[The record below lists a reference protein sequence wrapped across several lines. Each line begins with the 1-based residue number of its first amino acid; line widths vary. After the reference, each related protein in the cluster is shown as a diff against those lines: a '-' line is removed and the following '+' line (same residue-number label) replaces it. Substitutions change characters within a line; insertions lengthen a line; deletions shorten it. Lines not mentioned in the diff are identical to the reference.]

1 MTNFTD
7 DPGISLS
14 VFNLESS
21 ENNQETSVT
30 DLSNNIIGTRL
41 ESINEKNE
49 NNENNEKN
57 ENIVVGQ
64 SLNADTSSYD
74 EITIN
79 TTLPVKNTYI
89 NLHLTRTNS
98 IGSLPKAYRS
108 SDSEH
113 SDSDVEN
120 DRDEENEQIVENV
133 RDING
138 RNMNHSRDINGNDS
152 DNKNYDNDSGSGVT
166 PGACDSNG
174 NKIKK
179 LKYYKLSYNSVKRQ
193 VDKYYLPDSVHKY
206 SASLDILAS
215 YLKGQ
220 KIIYMEARSNTVFKL
235 NSLMLPAIILS
246 ASCSVLSQSLNT
258 MEYGDIILASINAVV
273 AVLLAI
279 INYLKLDAASEAHRI
294 SSHQYDKLQT
304 FVEFSSG
311 QTLLFSSPIL
321 SDCYVTKFMD
331 EWKRHNTSEQILAHC
346 STEQKIQLLQQ
357 ERDKYNSVQQHR
369 VLIEKELLKDM
380 RAKIKDVEKKIAE
393 IKETNS
399 FLIPRQIRYKY
410 PIIYNTNVFALIKK
424 IDDYKSK
431 TITNLKNVKNS
442 IRYIEAWKK
451 FEQGNEN
458 TPIYKQREIQLKKLF
473 LEKKKF
479 IHIILFLNTAFSA
492 VDKLFQQEI
501 MNAEIKKKHK
511 TAFFLNDI
519 LTTIFP
525 NFFKNIFIPSG
536 FVHPDN
542 LGGQLIQKIMGFSN
556 DINNFDD
563 DLIEISEIAEYYL
576 KRSRIMGIPIPS
588 FKRSSVNN
596 NVSGTDDI
604 V

>member
-1 MTNFTD
+1 MADNLVDET
-7 DPGISLS
+7 GISLN
-14 VFNLESS
+14 VFNLDSIESPHTNTIS
-21 ENNQETSVT
+21 NSFSDPSNNQQQDNITS
-30 DLSNNIIGTRL
+30 IIR
-41 ESINEKNE
+41 ENE
-49 NNENNEKN
+49 NNDNKQIQPISTESN
-57 ENIVVGQ
+57 
-64 SLNADTSSYD
+64 LYD
-74 EITIN
+74 EITSN
-79 TTLPVKNTYI
+79 TILPIKNTYI
-89 NLHLTRTNS
+89 NLNFTRSNS
-98 IGSLPKAYRS
+98 RRSLPKAYHS

-113 SDSDVEN
+113 SDSDVVNNRDEIGQIAEN
-120 DRDEENEQIVENV
+120 D
-133 RDING
+133 
-138 RNMNHSRDINGNDS
+138 ND
-152 DNKNYDNDSGSGVT
+152 
-166 PGACDSNG
+166 DSNSG
-174 NKIKK
+174 NGGTHESSNNNANISNANNLNDAVSNNNEKI
-179 LKYYKLSYNSVKRQ
+179 KYYKLSYNSVKRQ

-220 KIIYMEARSNTVFKL
+220 KIIYMEARNNTVFKL

-331 EWKRHNTSEQILAHC
+331 EWKRHNTSEQILAYC
-346 STEQKIQLLQQ
+346 SSEQKIQLLQQ
-357 ERDKYNSVQQHR
+357 ERDKYNSIQHNR
-369 VLIEKELLKDM
+369 ILIEKELLKDM

-442 IRYIEAWKK
+442 IRYIDALNKSESKNK
-451 FEQGNEN
+451 DSV
-458 TPIYKQREIQLKKLF
+458 TYKQREIQLKKLF

-525 NFFKNIFIPSG
+525 KFFKNIFIPVG

-542 LGGQLIQKIMGFSN
+542 LGGELIQKIMGFRN

-576 KRSRIMGIPIPS
+576 KQSRILGIPIPS
-588 FKRSSVNN
+588 FKKAQINYLKRGED
-596 NVSGTDDI
+596 NV
-604 V
+604 